1 MELPE
6 LKRLLPVL
14 IEGNP
19 RPIALG
25 ANSSSLD
32 VGLLPAGVNAKAFCL
47 RERIT
52 FGELDANWGEHRT
65 AVADVGTRERGLL
78 ARFVDWAVGPV
89 EVKYTGEYV
98 LSTRR
103 HRGSSL
109 HYVAWSFLRFVS
121 YSPIC
126 GCCGSANNGNPP
138 LIGASSSARQM
149 K

>member
-1 MELPE
+1 MGLPGRR
-6 LKRLLPVL
+6 RLLPVL

-19 RPIALG
+19 RPTALG

-32 VGLLPAGVNAKAFCL
+32 IGLLPAGVNAKAFSL

-65 AVADVGTRERGLL
+65 AVTDVGTRERGLL

-89 EVKYTGEYV
+89 ELKYMGECV
-98 LSTRR
+98 LSTRH
-103 HRGSSL
+103 HRGSTL
-109 HYVAWSFLRFVS
+109 QHVAWSFLRFVS

-126 GCCGSANNGNPP
+126 GS
-138 LIGASSSARQM
+138 
-149 K
+149 